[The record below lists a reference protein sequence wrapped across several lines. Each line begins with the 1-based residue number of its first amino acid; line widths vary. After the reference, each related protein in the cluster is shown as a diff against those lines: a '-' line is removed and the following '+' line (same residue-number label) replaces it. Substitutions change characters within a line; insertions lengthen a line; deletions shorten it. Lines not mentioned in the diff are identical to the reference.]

1 MNILLLP
8 KVTSFYKGQ
17 YEYCID
23 KNWLAFLSETFPKSQ
38 VTIPTNNTKINSL
51 NLIISTGGNNI
62 ISYSNKFEDK
72 LRNKIDT
79 KYYNLSKRHHIPFVG
94 ICYGAQLIAEKNNF
108 KINKTKKHVK
118 SHKTKLL
125 GNTKFSNLGK
135 GEMRTNSFHN
145 YLIKDLNNKF
155 EKLAIANDKSIE
167 LFSHKDRKI
176 LGMMWHPERYKRF
189 KSVDKNIFKLFIK
202 N

>member
-8 KVTSFYKGQ
+8 KIVSFYKGQ

-38 VTIPTNNTKINSL
+38 VSIPTNNTKINSL

-62 ISYSNKFEDK
+62 ISYSNKIEDK

-79 KYYNLSKRHHIPFVG
+79 KYYNLSKRHHIPFIG

-108 KINKTKKHVK
+108 KINKTTKHVK
-118 SHKTKLL
+118 SHKTILL
-125 GNTKFSNLGK
+125 GNTKFSNLRK
-135 GEMRTNSFHN
+135 REMRTNSFHN
-145 YLIKDLNNKF
+145 YLIKDINNKF
-155 EKLAIANDKSIE
+155 EKLAIADDKSIE
-167 LFSHKDRKI
+167 LFSHKDSKI